1 VTKITN
7 PFETKSAPRAHLL
20 TIGLEDYFQVGTPKS
35 GDARSRSYP
44 FESRLEDGLQ
54 RTLEILDAGAATAT
68 FFVLGRIAERYPEL
82 VRSIAERG
90 HEVAS
95 SGYENR
101 RLSSF
106 TAEEFRE
113 DLARTREALERAV
126 RQRIHGHRVWGWMP
140 ERHIWALDVL
150 ADAGYT
156 YDASLRPRRR
166 SRARDEWRRVAH
178 VHSTAE
184 GDKTIWEYPVSTLRV
199 ADMLVPAAGGNFIRR
214 FPRRWV
220 RGAIASWEAKTQAP
234 FVFYFQTWELDPGQL
249 RLNHAS
255 LAVQLRHHRKISR
268 VREQIRDYLARYRFT
283 SIAESRGL
291 SSVDRRVA
299 VRAADVRAHSL
310 GDAASASGAG
320 VPEIAAIRVVAPAES
335 KTPVT
340 IVVPCHNDAPALRYF
355 GNTLASLEWSLAPR
369 YDLRFLLVD
378 DGSTDGTHE
387 ALQLLTAG
395 RTHYRVLRHATHHGV
410 SGAILAGLRGAS
422 TEIVASIDCDC
433 TYDAHDL
440 ARMIPLLTD
449 DVAMVTAS
457 PYHPQGSVRGV
468 ARWRLGCSKLL
479 SRLYRRILRTQL
491 HTYTSAFRVYRRSAV
506 AGITLARS
514 DYLGLPELIAR
525 LDGTSRIVEHP
536 TTLSAPEGRT
546 TLSGARLASEHLVQL
561 AAIAAQRW
569 LRWSSATPVPQ
580 PTVHA

>member
-1 VTKITN
+1 MTKITN
-7 PFETKSAPRAHLL
+7 PADPKNAPRSHLL
-20 TIGLEDYFQVGTPKS
+20 TIALEDYFQVGTAKS
-35 GDARSRSYP
+35 GDAQSASYR

-54 RTLEILDAGAATAT
+54 RTLDMLDEGGASAT
-68 FFVLGRIAERYPEL
+68 FFVLGRIAELYPEL

-106 TAEEFRE
+106 SADEFRD

-126 RQRIHGHRVWGWMP
+126 RQRIHGHRVWGWMR
-140 ERHIWALDVL
+140 ERQTWALDVL
-150 ADAGYT
+150 AEAGYT

-184 GDKTIWEYPVSTLRV
+184 GDKTIWEYPVSTLRI
-199 ADMLVPAAGGNFIRR
+199 AGMLVPAAGGNFIRR

-220 RGAIASWEAKTQAP
+220 RGAIAHWERKTQAP

-249 RLNHAS
+249 RLNYAS
-255 LAVQLRHHRKISR
+255 LAVQLRHHRKVSR
-268 VREQIRDYLARYRFT
+268 VREHIRDYLARYRFT

-299 VRAADVRAHSL
+299 VRAADVHTRPL
-310 GDAASASGAG
+310 GKGAG
-320 VPEIAAIRVVAPAES
+320 AGGATVREIDAIRVVAPAES
-335 KTPVT
+335 RTPVT
-340 IVVPCHNDAPALRYF
+340 IVVPCHNDAPALRYL
-355 GNTLASLEWSLAPR
+355 GNTLASLEWSLGPR

-395 RTHYRVLRHATHHGV
+395 RTHYEVLRLATHRGL
-410 SGAILAGLRGAS
+410 SGATLAAVRAAS
-422 TEIVASIDCDC
+422 TEIVASIDCEC
-433 TYDAHDL
+433 TYDPHDL
-440 ARMIPLLTD
+440 AQMIPLLTD
-449 DVAMVTAS
+449 DVAIVTAS
-457 PYHPQGSVRGV
+457 PYHPDGSVHGV
-468 ARWRLGCSKLL
+468 ANWRLACSKLL
-479 SRLYRRILRTQL
+479 SRLYRLVLQTQL

-506 AGITLARS
+506 GSIALARA
-514 DYLGLPELIAR
+514 DHLGLPELIAR
-525 LDGTSRIVEHP
+525 LDGTSRVVEHP
-536 TTLSAPEGRT
+536 TTLSAPMGRKT
-546 TLSGARLASEHLVQL
+546 MSGARLAREHLLQL

-569 LRWSSATPVPQ
+569 LRWSSAAAVPQ
-580 PTVHA
+580 PTLHA

>member
-1 VTKITN
+1 
-7 PFETKSAPRAHLL
+7 
-20 TIGLEDYFQVGTPKS
+20 
-35 GDARSRSYP
+35 
-44 FESRLEDGLQ
+44 
-54 RTLEILDAGAATAT
+54 
-68 FFVLGRIAERYPEL
+68 
-82 VRSIAERG
+82 
-90 HEVAS
+90 
-95 SGYENR
+95 
-101 RLSSF
+101 
-106 TAEEFRE
+106 
-113 DLARTREALERAV
+113 
-126 RQRIHGHRVWGWMP
+126 
-140 ERHIWALDVL
+140 
-150 ADAGYT
+150 
-156 YDASLRPRRR
+156 
-166 SRARDEWRRVAH
+166 
-178 VHSTAE
+178 
-184 GDKTIWEYPVSTLRV
+184 
-199 ADMLVPAAGGNFIRR
+199 
-214 FPRRWV
+214 
-220 RGAIASWEAKTQAP
+220 
-234 FVFYFQTWELDPGQL
+234 
-249 RLNHAS
+249 
-255 LAVQLRHHRKISR
+255 
-268 VREQIRDYLARYRFT
+268 
-283 SIAESRGL
+283 
-291 SSVDRRVA
+291 
-299 VRAADVRAHSL
+299 
-310 GDAASASGAG
+310 
-320 VPEIAAIRVVAPAES
+320 
-335 KTPVT
+335 
-340 IVVPCHNDAPALRYF
+340 
-355 GNTLASLEWSLAPR
+355 
-369 YDLRFLLVD
+369 LLVD